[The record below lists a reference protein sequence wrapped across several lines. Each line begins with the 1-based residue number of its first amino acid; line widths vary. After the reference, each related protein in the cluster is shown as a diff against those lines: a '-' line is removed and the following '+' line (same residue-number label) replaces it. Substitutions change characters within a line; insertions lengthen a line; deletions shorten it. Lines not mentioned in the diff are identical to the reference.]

1 MEIVEIVESSLVVP
15 SEETPKERQWLSNF
29 DTTISPTIYT
39 SLIYLY
45 KFNGDPD
52 FFSVPT
58 IKAALAKALVLF
70 YPLAGRVAADKD
82 GRLEIDCNG
91 EGALFVV
98 ARSELTLDDLKDY
111 QPSIENRKLFVPV
124 DNSETPPL
132 LMLQITFLE
141 SRDVVLG
148 ASFNHC
154 IVDAHSDFHFMQ
166 TLSSIARGNASSVPP
181 PLLDRTLLRARD
193 PPFFSLNHPE
203 HLHVEYL
210 KSIGYTGLYPPFICT
225 ILKLSKDQIHHLKGN
240 FCHGGSSDTISTFQ
254 AVSAHIWKCLCLARN
269 LAPDKES
276 HLLFPV
282 QVQSRI
288 SPPLP
293 KYYFGNIC
301 TCGLVSAKV
310 SEVVEFIP
318 QRIREAVHRI
328 DDAFVRESIDY
339 LEVADKESLSRRFG
353 MTEYD
358 LSISSWLSMPCYDAD
373 FGYGE
378 PVFMTVTDTGIG
390 GIAFLIKN
398 PGKDQGIS
406 VLVGLEIETMKQ
418 FKAIFYDFD

>member
-1 MEIVEIVESSLVVP
+1 M
-15 SEETPKERQWLSNF
+15 
-29 DTTISPTIYT
+29 
-39 SLIYLY
+39 
-45 KFNGDPD
+45 
-52 FFSVPT
+52 
-58 IKAALAKALVLF
+58 
-70 YPLAGRVAADKD
+70 
-82 GRLEIDCNG
+82 
-91 EGALFVV
+91 
-98 ARSELTLDDLKDY
+98 
-111 QPSIENRKLFVPV
+111 
-124 DNSETPPL
+124 
-132 LMLQITFLE
+132 
-141 SRDVVLG
+141 VLG

-154 IVDAHSDFHFMQ
+154 IMDAHSDFHFMQ
-166 TLSSIARGNASSVPP
+166 TLSSIAKGNGSSVPP
-181 PLLDRTLLRARD
+181 PLLDRTLLRARA
-193 PPFFSLNHPE
+193 PPIFSLNHPE

-210 KSIGYTGLYPPFICT
+210 KSIGHTGLYPPFICT
-225 ILKLSKDQIHHLKGN
+225 ILKLSKDQIDHLKSN
-240 FCHGGSSDTISTFQ
+240 SCRGGSSDTVSTFQ

-282 QVQSRI
+282 QIQSRI

-293 KYYFGNIC
+293 KRSYHYFGNIC

-318 QRIREAVHRI
+318 QRMVSEVVEFIPQRIREAVHRI
-328 DDAFVRESIDY
+328 DDAYVRESIDY

-378 PVFMTVTDTGIG
+378 PFFMTVTDTGIG
-390 GIAFLIKN
+390 GIAFLTKN

-406 VLVGLEIETMKQ
+406 VLVGHEIETMKQ
-418 FKAIFYDFD
+418 FKAIFYDFN